1 MTAFIITMLVLNLV
15 GAGMNM
21 NDLTTRVYPYTKTRD
36 KMDDVVSLMVCL
48 GFAVW
53 AGFLLLS

>member
-1 MTAFIITMLVLNLV
+1 MTAFIITMLVLHLINL
-15 GAGMNM
+15 GINM

-36 KMDDVVSLMVCL
+36 KMDDVVSLLVCL

-53 AGFLLLS
+53 AGFLIF